1 MQLRYV
7 IIGLIILSLAGCK
20 NKKQNEQEVPSAE
33 LPIRVHQFEQ
43 LTSHEELIEYVNQV
57 DTMND
62 FVTVEY
68 IGKSVEGR
76 KLPLVKISNSGNINK
91 ELLTIFFFA
100 QQHGDE
106 PSGKEGMLM
115 LIDEFSRGKHKE
127 WLQKV
132 NILIMPQ
139 VNPDG
144 GEKHQRENA
153 NGTDLNRDHLVLSS
167 PEVRAVHSVFH
178 TYQPEV
184 TIDVHEYTPYSTSWR
199 EFGYLKDFDIQLG
212 GLTNKNIDT
221 GLKRLFYDAAL
232 PYVKE
237 YVTKAGYSFFEY
249 TLGDLPEGERLR
261 HSTVDVNDGRQS
273 FGILN
278 KFSFIVEG
286 KNGKDSVDRLERRA
300 KSQLRTAKGLIRF
313 MVDNHGK
320 VKEVVTK
327 GREKLK
333 NARQSE
339 KVAIRMHHVKG
350 DKTLKYPLKSLKTG
364 EDTTFHIEK
373 FHAKVISVLDVN
385 KPSAYLIP
393 VNDKKLVNW
402 MKRSYIDFHEYE
414 PAENHHVNQY
424 FIEKIERQV
433 DEGLENY
440 YPEVDL
446 QSYEQSIEEGEYYAI
461 PINQLRSNKI
471 VTALEP
477 QSMLGLVN
485 YDSFEYL
492 LLENDKYPVLRV
504 EKEGTT
510 PYFSG

>member
-1 MQLRYV
+1 MHLRYL
-7 IIGLIILSLAGCK
+7 IIGLIFLSLVGCK
-20 NKKQNEQEVPSAE
+20 NKKQNEQEIPSAE
-33 LPIRVHQFEQ
+33 LPIRVHQFVQ

-57 DTMND
+57 ETMND

-178 TYQPEV
+178 KYQPEV
-184 TIDVHEYTPYSTSWR
+184 TIDVHEYDPYSTSWK

-212 GLTNKNIDT
+212 GLTNKNVDE
-221 GLKRLFYDAAL
+221 GLKHLFYNAAL

-249 TLGDLPEGERLR
+249 TLGDLPEGKRLR
-261 HSTVDVNDGRQS
+261 LSTVDVNDGRQS

-278 KFSFIVEG
+278 NFSFIVEG
-286 KNGKDSVDRLERRA
+286 KNGKDSEDRLERRVR
-300 KSQLRTAKGLIRF
+300 SQLHTAKGLVSFI
-313 MVDNHGK
+313 
-320 VKEVVTK
+320 VKNLEQV
-327 GREKLK
+327 RETVADSRQKLQ
-333 NARQSE
+333 NAQQGE
-339 KVAIRMHHVKG
+339 KVAVRMHHVKG
-350 DKTLKYPLKSLKTG
+350 DKTLKYPLKSIRTG
-364 EDTTFHIEK
+364 KDTTFHIEK
-373 FHAKVISVLDVN
+373 FHTKVISMLDVK
-385 KPSAYLIP
+385 KPAAYLIP
-393 VNDKKLVNW
+393 VDDNKLVSW
-402 MKRSYIDFHEYE
+402 MKRSYINFHEYK
-414 PAENHHVNQY
+414 PATNHSISQY
-424 FIEKIERQV
+424 IIERVERQV

-440 YPEVDL
+440 YPKVAL

-461 PINQLRSNKI
+461 PVNQLRSNKI

-485 YDSFEYL
+485 YDAFEYL
-492 LLENDKYPVLRV
+492 LVESTKYPVLRV
-504 EKEGTT
+504 IKE
-510 PYFSG
+510 